1 MDYNKLILENTKED
15 ELFHAVVQDLK
26 KEYFALAKAVA
37 KGEYNSAAL
46 VVGAMEREINLLLK
60 LDEQKNGNK
69 ETVNIA

>member
-15 ELFHAVVQDLK
+15 ELLHAVVQDLR
-26 KEYFALAKAVA
+26 KEYATLARALAK
-37 KGEYNSAAL
+37 GEPNTAAL